1 MTEEDKDEIRKLL
14 KENNPFSDD
23 EIHQIRE
30 LNKAFQGGKK
40 VVIKSI
46 VTVITGAILAAI
58 YYAIRHADKLPL
70 ILAAA
75 VLLLVSGCTMVDS
88 VTDATKAKTVAA
100 GSDTWGGGGCLAA
113 ATAENPVPSIDFW
126 FGRRKAWYI
135 SVKDKDTGDAAAKIV
150 KASNSSLEVKAG
162 TDGVGAKQ

>member
-23 EIHQIRE
+23 GIHQIRE

-40 VVIKSI
+40 AVIKSI

-75 VLLLVSGCTMVDS
+75 VVSGCTMVDS